1 MKELEILQDMINKT
15 LDNEIKFTKN
25 EFLNQISE
33 VVKVIASKDKEI
45 ELKNKHI
52 QELEYK
58 VEDTL
63 FKSNMYKSMI
73 QGIFDKI

>member
-1 MKELEILQDMINKT
+1 MQELETLQGMIDST
-15 LDNEIKFTKN
+15 LDKEIIFTKN

-63 FKSNMYKSMI
+63 FKANMYKSMI

>member
-1 MKELEILQDMINKT
+1 MKELETLQGMIDST
-15 LDNEIKFTKN
+15 LDKQIVFTKN

-33 VVKVIASKDKEI
+33 IVKVIASKDKEI

-63 FKSNMYKSMI
+63 FKANMYKSMI

>member
-1 MKELEILQDMINKT
+1 MKELEVLEDMIT
-15 LDNEIKFTKN
+15 SVLDKKFKYTKN

-33 VVKVIASKDKEI
+33 IVKVIVSKDKEI
-45 ELKNKHI
+45 ELKDKHI
-52 QELEYK
+52 EELEYK

-63 FKSNMYKSMI
+63 FKANMYKSMI